1 MPQCKYKPLFARVLI
16 EREVK
21 QKSSGGII
29 IPDAQRHAKLTG
41 KIIAVGPTVDETIKP
56 GMQVVFGAHA
66 GKWLDASY
74 DMTTNTKD
82 DAPYFICQ
90 DEDLLLEVTGG

>member
-1 MPQCKYKPLFARVLI
+1 MPQCKYRPLFGRVLI

-21 QKSSGGII
+21 QKSAGGII

-41 KIIAVGPTVDETIKP
+41 KIVAVGSEVHDSIKV

-74 DMTTNTKD
+74 DMTSNAKD
-82 DAPYFICQ
+82 DAPFFICQ
-90 DEDLLLEVTGG
+90 DEDLLLEVVGG

>member
-1 MPQCKYKPLFARVLI
+1 MADCKYRPLFGRVLI
-16 EREVK
+16 EREIK
-21 QKSSGGII
+21 QKTSGGII
-29 IPDAQRHAKLTG
+29 LPDAQRHAKLTG
-41 KIIAVGPTVDETIKP
+41 KVIAVGPTVDETIKP

-74 DMTTNTKD
+74 DMTANAKD

-90 DEDLLLEVTGG
+90 DEDLLLQVLGG

>member
-1 MPQCKYKPLFARVLI
+1 MAEAKYRPLFARVLI
-16 EREVK
+16 KREV
-21 QKSSGGII
+21 QEKSAGGII
-29 IPDAQRHAKLTG
+29 LPDAKRHAKLTG
-41 KIIAVGPTVDETIKP
+41 KVVAVGPTTDESIQP

-74 DMTTNTKD
+74 DMTTNAKD

-90 DEDLLLEVTGG
+90 DEDILLVVEE

>member
-1 MPQCKYKPLFARVLI
+1 MPQCKYKPLFGRVLI
-16 EREVK
+16 EREIK
-21 QKSSGGII
+21 EKTAGGII
-29 IPDAQRHAKLTG
+29 NPYAQRHAKLTG
-41 KIIAVGPTVDETIKP
+41 KVIAVGPTADETIKP

-74 DMTTNTKD
+74 DMTSNPKD

-90 DEDLLLEVTGG
+90 DEDILLEVTGG

>member
-1 MPQCKYKPLFARVLI
+1 MAECKYRPLFGRVLI
-16 EREVK
+16 ERPIKEI
-21 QKSSGGII
+21 SDGGII
-29 IPDAQRHAKLTG
+29 IPNAQRHAKLTG
-41 KIIAVGPTVDETIKP
+41 KVVAIGPTVDESIKP

-74 DMTTNTKD
+74 DMTANAKD

-90 DEDLLLEVTGG
+90 DEDILLEVMGG